1 MKVHKMTAHMPPANE
16 PKDGALSGISVL
28 DFSRAMSGP
37 FCTMLLGDLG
47 ADVIKVEPEKG
58 DDTRLWAPPEVKG
71 MSTYF
76 MSANRN
82 KRSVA
87 LDLRKEGCAEVL
99 ARLAEKAD
107 VVVENFRPG
116 VARKLGVDYET
127 LSERNGRMVYCSIS
141 GFGQTGPY
149 SSKPGFD
156 LTVLATSGLMSLT
169 GEEGRPPVKFG
180 VPITDITAG
189 LFAAIA
195 VLSALFSRGVTGR
208 GQYIDLSMLD
218 ANMLTLTHQ
227 ATGYF
232 ATGKNPERLGSA
244 HASIAPYQVYATSD
258 GYIAVAVGSEKLWG
272 DFCSAMDMP
281 ELTADPLLEKNP
293 QRVKNRKHLNSRLEP
308 RFASM
313 STSEALRRLEGAGI
327 PAAPII
333 GMSDVEKDPQVKARG
348 MIAEMVHP
356 AYGAFRSIG
365 TPFAMSGT
373 PGTLRLPPPVL
384 GEHTTQ
390 VLAELGFGEDEIKR
404 LLEERA
410 AFGK

>member
-1 MKVHKMTAHMPPANE
+1 MTAHMPPANE
-16 PKDGALSGISVL
+16 PKDGPLSGISVL

-258 GYIAVAVGSEKLWG
+258 GYIAVAVGSEKLWV

-327 PAAPII
+327 PAAPIS

>member
-1 MKVHKMTAHMPPANE
+1 MTAHMPPANE